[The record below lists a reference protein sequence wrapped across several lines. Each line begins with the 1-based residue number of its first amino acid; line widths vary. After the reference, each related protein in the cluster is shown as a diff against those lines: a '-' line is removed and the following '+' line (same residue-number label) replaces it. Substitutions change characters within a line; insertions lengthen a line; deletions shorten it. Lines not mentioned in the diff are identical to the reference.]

1 MSDGR
6 KSGLAWYWVLMLVV
20 GFLVL
25 VIPALVAMGKK
36 IKAKIDAKKAQQQ
49 AAA

>member
-1 MSDGR
+1 MADGSKR
-6 KSGLAWYWVLMLVV
+6 GLAWYWVLMIVV

-36 IKAKIDAKKAQQQ
+36 IKAKIDAKKAQS
-49 AAA
+49 AATA